1 MKKIISILLCLVI
14 LCGFAGCSKQEVLD
28 VEPDITQIRSICNL
42 ATLECYYHNVAK
54 STKTAGTNM
63 SDWFEKDRE
72 FWIEYTG
79 VAKIGIDMS
88 KVSMEIVEDTVTVHM
103 PEAKLLSVDIL
114 ESDLNE
120 GSYIA
125 NADGWFNT
133 NKITAED
140 QTSAINDAQNKM
152 ATSVKENTTL
162 LLNARIRAEKLIE
175 NYIIQIGDMTGVSY
189 RIKWV
194 YDDTAKQE
202 NSAKE

>member
-1 MKKIISILLCLVI
+1 MRRLVSILLCVVLVLSI
-14 LCGFAGCSKQEVLD
+14 SGCATQKTYD
-28 VEPDITQIRSICNL
+28 VKPDITQIRSICNL

-54 STKTAGTNM
+54 STKTAGTQL
-63 SDWFEKDRE
+63 SDCFEKDRE

-125 NADGWFNT
+125 NTDGRLNP

-175 NYIIQIGDMTGVSY
+175 NYIVQIGDITGVSY

-194 YDDTAKQE
+194 YDDSGKQDT
-202 NSAKE
+202 SSKE

>member
-1 MKKIISILLCLVI
+1 MRRLVSILLCVVLV
-14 LCGFAGCSKQEVLD
+14 LSVSGCATQKSYD
-28 VEPDITQIRSICNL
+28 VKPDITQIRSICNL

-54 STKTAGTNM
+54 STKTAGTQM

-125 NADGWFNT
+125 NTDGWFNT

-175 NYIIQIGDMTGVSY
+175 NYIVQIGDITGVSY

-194 YDDTAKQE
+194 YDDSGKQDT
-202 NSAKE
+202 SSKE

>member
-1 MKKIISILLCLVI
+1 MKKLALLLLCVI
-14 LCGFAGCSKQEVLD
+14 LVLTYTGCSAQSAYNAQ
-28 VEPDITQIRSICNL
+28 PDITQIRSICNL

-54 STKTAGTNM
+54 STKTVGSDI
-63 SDWFEKDRE
+63 SDWFKEDRE

-88 KVSMEIVEDTVTVHM
+88 KVSMEIVDNTVTVHM

-114 ESDLNE
+114 ERDLDE

-125 NADGWFNT
+125 NSDSWINP

-140 QTSAINDAQNKM
+140 QTAAINDAQNKM
-152 ATSVKENTTL
+152 ASAVKENSAL

-175 NYIIQIGDMTGVSY
+175 NYIIQIGELTNVSY

-194 YDDTAKQE
+194 YDESPK
-202 NSAKE
+202 

>member
-1 MKKIISILLCLVI
+1 MKKFISILLCMILVI
-14 LCGFAGCSKQEVLD
+14 SFAGCSKQDVLE

-88 KVSMEIVEDTVTVHM
+88 KVSMEITEDTVTVHM

-125 NADGWFNT
+125 NKDGWFNT

-140 QTSAINDAQNKM
+140 QTSAINDAQNEM
-152 ATSVKENTTL
+152 ATSVKENSTL

-175 NYIIQIGDMTGVSY
+175 NYIIQIGDITGVPY

-194 YDDTAKQE
+194 YDETTKQE
-202 NSAKE
+202 STPKE

>member
-1 MKKIISILLCLVI
+1 MKKLVSII
-14 LCGFAGCSKQEVLD
+14 LCAIVALTLFGCSKKEYK

-54 STKTAGTNM
+54 STKTAGNKV
-63 SDWFEKDRE
+63 SDWFEKDRQ

-88 KVSMEIVEDTVTVHM
+88 KVAMEIDGDTVTVHM
-103 PEAKLLSVDIL
+103 PQAKLLSVDIL

-125 NADGWFNT
+125 NSDGRLNS

-140 QTSAINDAQNKM
+140 QTSAINDAQNEM
-152 ATSVKENTTL
+152 ATSVKNNTTL

-175 NYIIQIGDMTGVSY
+175 NYITQIGDITDVSY

-194 YDDTAKQE
+194 YDDA
-202 NSAKE
+202 A

>member
-1 MKKIISILLCLVI
+1 MKKLILILLCITSVLM
-14 LCGFAGCSKQEVLD
+14 CFGCSSPKTYETK
-28 VEPDITQIRSICNL
+28 PDITQIRSICNL

-54 STKTAGTNM
+54 STKTAGSTI

-88 KVSMEIVEDTVTVHM
+88 KVNMEISDDTVTVYM

-114 ESDLNE
+114 ENDLNE

-125 NADGWFNT
+125 NSDNKLNP
-133 NKITAED
+133 NKITAEN
-140 QTSAINDAQNKM
+140 QTAAINNAQTKM
-152 ATSVKENTTL
+152 ATSVKANTTL

-175 NYIIQIGDMTGVSY
+175 NYIIQVGEIAGISY

-194 YDDTAKQE
+194 YDEKTQNVDF
-202 NSAKE
+202 KE

>member
-1 MKKIISILLCLVI
+1 MKKFISMFLCTITVLSFV
-14 LCGFAGCSKQEVLD
+14 GCSKQKTYD

-54 STKTAGTNM
+54 STKTAGTNV

-88 KVSMEIVEDTVTVHM
+88 KVSMEIVDDTVTVHM

-125 NADGWFNT
+125 NTDGWVNT

-152 ATSVKENTTL
+152 ATSVKGNTTL

-175 NYIIQIGDMTGVSY
+175 NYIVQIGDITGVPY
-189 RIKWV
+189 RIKWI
-194 YDDTAKQE
+194 YDETTKQD
-202 NSAKE
+202 NSSKE

>member
-1 MKKIISILLCLVI
+1 MRKLILILLCAVLV
-14 LCGFAGCSKQEVLD
+14 LSFSGCTSQKSYD
-28 VEPDITQIRSICNL
+28 VKPDITQIRSICNL

-54 STKTAGTNM
+54 STKTAGTQM

-125 NADGWFNT
+125 NTDGWFNT

-140 QTSAINDAQNKM
+140 QTSAINNAQNKM

-175 NYIIQIGDMTGVSY
+175 NYIVQIGDITGVSY

-194 YDDTAKQE
+194 YDDSGKQDT
-202 NSAKE
+202 SSKE

>member
-1 MKKIISILLCLVI
+1 MKKLILILLCITSVLV
-14 LCGFAGCSKQEVLD
+14 CVGCSSPKTYEAK
-28 VEPDITQIRSICNL
+28 PDITQIRSICNL

-54 STKTAGTNM
+54 STKTSGSSI

-88 KVSMEIVEDTVTVHM
+88 KINMEISDDTVTVHM

-114 ESDLNE
+114 ETDLNE

-125 NADGWFNT
+125 NSDNKLNP

-140 QTSAINDAQNKM
+140 QTAAINNAQTKM
-152 ATSVKENTTL
+152 ATSVKENTML

-175 NYIIQIGDMTGVSY
+175 NYIIQVGDIAGISY

-194 YDDTAKQE
+194 YDEKTQNLDYEK
-202 NSAKE
+202 